1 MNWKSIISIIA
12 LLGIGF
18 IAGFFTNR
26 HLTVKTANKIAA
38 LRKAK
43 GLENRLYEILVL
55 EPEQKEQ
62 LAPIIKKHF
71 EVLTELNKT
80 HQEKRIA
87 TINELKEA
95 IVPSLNDIQKQQLD
109 KFSKK
114 LKRFQHRRKKN
125 KLGRGLNPAE
135 TLKTE

>member
-12 LLGIGF
+12 LLVIGF
-18 IAGFFTNR
+18 VAGFFTNR
-26 HLTVKTANKIAA
+26 YLTVKTANKIAA

-43 GLENRLYEILVL
+43 GMENRLYEILDL
-55 EPEQKEQ
+55 EAEQKEQ

-71 EVLTELNKT
+71 EVLMQINKT

-87 TINELKEA
+87 AINELKIA
-95 IVPSLNDIQKQQLD
+95 INPSLNEIQKEQLD

-114 LKRFQHRRKKN
+114 LKRFNRKRRNGENKKRGGKKN
-125 KLGRGLNPAE
+125 HY
-135 TLKTE
+135 